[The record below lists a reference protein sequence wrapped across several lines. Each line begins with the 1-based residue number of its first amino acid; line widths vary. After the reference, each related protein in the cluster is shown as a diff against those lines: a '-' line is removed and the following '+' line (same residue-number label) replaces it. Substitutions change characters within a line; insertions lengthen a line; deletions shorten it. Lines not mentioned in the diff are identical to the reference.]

1 MANIRAQNYSLK
13 EMDWMTVKLKAGKIV
28 PALATTTA
36 AIAGLQTI
44 ELLKILKNL
53 PVNKCRNSFL
63 NLAVPTLLQSEPIAA
78 QEYQINEDISVN
90 IWNRWEIANAS
101 KDTTLGEIL
110 ADIDTKY
117 LHGNLEA
124 RGVIYG
130 STPLYLHA
138 LESAL
143 KPDAKNMM
151 EYPVMRKK
159 MKDLLDMKEGKC
171 PPFVNLT
178 VTLVAKGDEK
188 LIEHVPEVRVYFTK
202 YYNF

>member
-1 MANIRAQNYSLK
+1 M
-13 EMDWMTVKLKAGKIV
+13 

-53 PVNKCRNSFL
+53 PMEKCRNSFL

-78 QEYQINEDISVN
+78 QEFKIDEEITVN

-101 KDTTLGEIL
+101 KETTLGEIL
-110 ADIDTKY
+110 ADLDAKY
-117 LHGNLEA
+117 LHGKFEP
-124 RGVIYG
+124 RGVLFG

-143 KPDAKNMM
+143 KPGVKNKF
-151 EYPVMRKK
+151 EYPVMRKT
-159 MKDLLDMKEGKC
+159 MDELLNMEKGKC
-171 PPFVNLT
+171 PAFVNLT
-178 VTLVAKGDEK
+178 VTLVVQGSQA
-188 LIEHVPEVRVYFTK
+188 LLEHVPEVRVYFTK
-202 YYNF
+202 YYFGM